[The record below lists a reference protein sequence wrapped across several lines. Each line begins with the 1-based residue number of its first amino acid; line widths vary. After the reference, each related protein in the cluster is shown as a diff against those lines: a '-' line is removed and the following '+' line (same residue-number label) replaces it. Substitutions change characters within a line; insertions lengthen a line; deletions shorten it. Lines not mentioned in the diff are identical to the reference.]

1 MATAP
6 TLPLVSVDEYLN
18 TSYEHDVDYV
28 DGVLVERG
36 MPTVPH
42 SLLQM
47 IIGAYL
53 RALESGHAFKVLPE
67 ARTQIIAR
75 ARYRVPDI
83 LLCPTPLPKGRVVD
97 VAPLAVFEIL
107 SPDDK
112 ISETLERFRDY
123 SSIGVQHLI
132 LLDPERYVA
141 YRFDNG
147 SLIEA
152 PIQSLGEIPFD
163 SEAIFA
169 QLRSELAG

>member
-18 TSYEHDVDYV
+18 SSYEHDMDYV

-53 RALESGHAFKVLPE
+53 RTLEQAHGFKVLPE

-75 ARYRVPDI
+75 SRYRVPDI
-83 LLCPTPLPKGRVVD
+83 VLCPAPLPKKIIDVV
-97 VAPLAVFEIL
+97 PLGVIEIL
-107 SPDDK
+107 SPDDRM
-112 ISETLERFRDY
+112 SDTLERFRDY
-123 SSIGVQHLI
+123 SQIGVQSLV

-141 YRFDNG
+141 WRFDNG
-147 SLIEA
+147 SLIQA
-152 PIQSLGEIPFD
+152 PVQHLGKVPFD
-163 SEAIFA
+163 SEAIFE
-169 QLRSELAG
+169 QLRSELTE

>member
-6 TLPLVSVDEYLN
+6 TLPLLSVDEYLN

-42 SLLQM
+42 SFLQALL
-47 IIGAYL
+47 IGWFL
-53 RALESGHAFKVLPE
+53 PLQSKHGFRVLPE
-67 ARTQIIAR
+67 ARTQIVAR

-83 LLCPTPLPKGRVVD
+83 LLCPTPPPKGRIVD

-123 SSIGVQHLI
+123 SSIGVQQLI
-132 LLDPERYVA
+132 LLDPERYVG

-147 SLIEA
+147 SLIA
-152 PIQSLGEIPFD
+152 GPIQSPGEIPFD
-163 SEAIFA
+163 SDAIFA
-169 QLRSELAG
+169 QLRAELAG